1 MEKDVDLLK
10 DKLARACRL
19 LEMLGLI
26 DFSGHISA
34 RIPNSQVFFIN
45 PVQLSRAE
53 VTPGDMAEV
62 TLKGE
67 WVGGKFKP
75 PGETPIHTAVY
86 QVREDVNSVVHLHP
100 HYSIL
105 PSIAGKDLV
114 PVCQHGA
121 IFGAVV
127 PVFPHAEHVETIEK
141 GLSMAKVL
149 GGSRALIMKGHGA
162 VIAESSVEGAF
173 LASCHLEEN
182 ARLFVEASILGN
194 PIPLS
199 EDQLKRAKG
208 DTFTSRSIEKG
219 WTYFLE
225 KGRKAGIFWD

>member
-1 MEKDVDLLK
+1 MGKELDILK

-34 RIPNSQVFFIN
+34 RIPNSQVFFIH
-45 PVQLSRAE
+45 PQQLSRTE

-67 WVGGKFKP
+67 WVGGKLNP
-75 PGETPIHTAVY
+75 PSETPIHTSVY
-86 QVREDVNSVVHLHP
+86 QVREDVNSVIHLHP

-105 PSIAGKDLV
+105 PSIVGKDLI

-121 IFGAVV
+121 IFGPVV
-127 PVFPHAEHVETIEK
+127 PVFPHAEHIETIEK

-149 GGSRALIMKGHGA
+149 GSSKAVIMKGHGA
-162 VIAESSVEGAF
+162 VIAESSVEAAF
-173 LASCHLEEN
+173 LVSCHLEEN
-182 ARLFVEASILGN
+182 ARLFVEASILGK

-199 EDQLKRAKG
+199 EDQLKRAAA
-208 DTFTSRSIEKG
+208 DTFRPRSIEKG